1 MKLTVIGMWGGFPK
15 GSGACSG
22 YLLEHDGSR
31 LLLDCGSGVAMIL
44 QKYYELHEVD
54 HVILS
59 HYHYDHVS
67 DLGALMFG
75 RLVQTQLGKTKKPL
89 SIYGPMDKAKE
100 SEISAVPNNVFHPID
115 ETSRLEIGPF
125 EITFIK
131 NIHPVE
137 TYGMKIVCDGKSMV
151 YTADTSFQEA
161 YIDFAK
167 HTDLLIVESSF
178 YEGMDGKAAGHMNAK
193 EAGMLAEK
201 AGVKKT
207 LLTHLPHFGE
217 LEELVKSAQ
226 EQGNQEVYL
235 ASPGFVFD
243 FKKRY

>member
-15 GSGACSG
+15 GDGACSG
-22 YLLEHDGSR
+22 YLLEHEGFS
-31 LLLDCGSGVAMIL
+31 LLLDCGSGVAMNL
-44 QKYYELHEVD
+44 QQYRELYEVD

-59 HYHYDHVS
+59 HYHYDHTS

-75 RLVQTQLGKTKKPL
+75 RLVQTQLGKTKAPL
-89 SIYGPMDKAKE
+89 SIYGPMDKAIE

-115 ETSRLEIGPF
+115 MSSRLEIGPF

-137 TYGMKIVCDGKSMV
+137 TYGMKIVCNGKSVV
-151 YTADTSFQEA
+151 YTADTSYLES

-178 YEGMDGKAAGHMNAK
+178 YEEMDGKAAGHMNAK
-193 EAGMLAEK
+193 EAGMLAER
-201 AGVKKT
+201 AGAKKT

-217 LEELVKSAQ
+217 LKELLKSAQ
-226 EQGNQEVYL
+226 DQGNQEINL
-235 ASPGFVFD
+235 ASPGFVIEF
-243 FKKRY
+243 